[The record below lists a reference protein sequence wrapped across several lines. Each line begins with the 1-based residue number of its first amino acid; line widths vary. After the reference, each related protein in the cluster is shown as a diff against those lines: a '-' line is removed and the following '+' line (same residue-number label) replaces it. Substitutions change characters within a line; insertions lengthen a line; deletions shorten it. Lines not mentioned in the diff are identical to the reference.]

1 MIFSSLFPRWAL
13 LPVLLT
19 SLPLAGGGIYEITSS
34 LPPDSGTV
42 EELPALWNGGK
53 RKPSNVTLTIRS
65 ATAEPLAK
73 VVLHSR
79 SINKWWSIS
88 KVTLAG
94 VRNGETVELA
104 DQPWYM
110 RGDDNTA
117 KTFSLTLTAG
127 NEPFSEYRLTLY
139 RPHGFIHMELTG
151 LELFFR
157 NRLRLETVPRRTLVR
172 SGGTLA
178 GTVRADNPFPSPA
191 AGRLRLLA
199 NQKVVWEKSLTIPPG
214 HSEIPWNFSAGSPGE
229 FQLEPQW
236 ESQTRSAPV
245 ASETIR
251 ILPERSPYRMSI
263 GTAHGSAQ
271 SGALGFTVRHDW
283 SDTAGLTDRT
293 LSLIVRNEGLSRSN
307 CGINFET
314 DEDGRFMVNADGE
327 ILKNVAMHVPRRLRE
342 KTARV
347 LDSLNGH
354 PGLEEVVYYNEHGY
368 HTWHVKGLADYSK
381 HTLRL
386 YRDWLKKRYGH
397 IAKLNQLYG
406 SEFRDFSEVE
416 PPRKFMG
423 PAADWFDWMEFRRCS
438 VAEYFREAYRL
449 LKPHLPDTPLSPKPI
464 NFDYY
469 AASTATDPWLFR
481 DACDFYGYDLYPFQ
495 REGYL
500 DPVMSLDFH
509 RTQVGDK
516 ALKFLESNFEFRRVN
531 QTEKTAAD
539 MHLLY
544 MPAFLHGLKG
554 VYFYCWHQPWTEN
567 HRGFWLRDGDGV
579 LTPQGRGAAQVAKA
593 AQTLAPILMTGRV
606 LPATAAVYFPWEE
619 ISQTPNVA
627 PISAL
632 RGAYKLMTQLHYPVD
647 IISYHNIHAGELP
660 RYKVLL
666 LPLSRHL
673 RPEVAEKILKFVRSG
688 GILITEYQAGKYDE
702 FHREADSLRSI
713 LGGKSLGTT
722 DEFQSFDTDYAK
734 GIRLYAPIT
743 KETPFGWRHRPNIAP
758 IDRAEKIIADDDA
771 KILARFPDGSPAVTE
786 RAVGRGKVLYFAGTF
801 FNSYRNYFYTLTT
814 LPSPATRGNEI
825 IHVGDPEYRKLL
837 KGFLDR
843 CGLCPPMRPALSSN
857 DIETDDSPF
866 QILSRY
872 GNDECIL
879 FGIAN
884 WGPHERHQVAFEA
897 DIPFE
902 IKRLF
907 VMDTVRETLA
917 ELPFQ
922 CRDGVLSTTLPQL
935 EKSLVLIAMRNAGPL
950 LAVAAQPGEGKPV
963 DVRVMNFLPERAAG
977 TLQLRVDGVP
987 APLSKPLPFTLD
999 PGEEKQFK
1007 LPPDAGFDPAL
1018 LRDKRGER
1026 LPWYVWI
1033 TYDGDARAFA
1043 RVHANPEGLSAP

>member
-1 MIFSSLFPRWAL
+1 MMKPLALSLL
-13 LPVLLT
+13 LPLLLT
-19 SLPLAGGGIYEITSS
+19 VPALSGGAYELIPS
-34 LPPDSGTV
+34 LPPDSGTLT
-42 EELPALWNGGK
+42 EPPAVWIGGEG
-53 RKPSNVTLTIRS
+53 KPAAVTLSIRF
-65 ATAEPLAK
+65 AEGEKLSK
-73 VVLHSR
+73 IVLNSR

-88 KVTLAG
+88 SVKLEG
-94 VRNGETVELA
+94 VRNGNAVKLA
-104 DQPWYM
+104 DEKWYA
-110 RGDDNTA
+110 RGEDNTA
-117 KTFSLTLTAG
+117 KDFSLTLDPGAETF
-127 NEPFSEYRLTLY
+127 PEYQLTLY
-139 RPHGFIHMELTG
+139 RPHGFIHMELSK
-151 LELFFR
+151 LELFFA
-157 NRLRLETVPRRTLVR
+157 NRIRAEILPAQTLVR
-172 SGGTLA
+172 TGGKLSGVVKL
-178 GTVRADNPFPSPA
+178 DNPFSTPVS
-191 AGRLRLLA
+191 GKLRLLA
-199 NQKVVWEKSLTIPPG
+199 GDRPVWEQTVTIQPG
-214 HSEIPWNFSAGSPGE
+214 TSEVAWEFPAGVPEE
-229 FQLEPQW
+229 FRLDARF
-236 ESQTRSAPV
+236 ESDGKLVSFASGPV
-245 ASETIR
+245 R
-251 ILPERSPYRMSI
+251 ILPKRSPYRMSI

-271 SGALGFTVRHDW
+271 SGALGFTVRHEWNDAGNLT
-283 SDTAGLTDRT
+283 DQGLTAG
-293 LSLIVRNEGLSRSN
+293 VRNDGLVLSN
-307 CGINFET
+307 CNVDFET

-327 ILKNVAMHVPRRLRE
+327 TLTNTAMHVPRRLGE

-347 LDSLNGH
+347 LDSVNGH
-354 PGLEEVVYYNEHGY
+354 PGLEEIVYYNEDGY
-368 HTWHVKGLADYSK
+368 HTWKVNGLADYSK
-381 HTLRL
+381 HTMRL

-406 SEFRDFSEVE
+406 SKFEDFSEVE
-416 PPRKFMG
+416 PPRQFNG
-423 PAADWFDWMEFRRCS
+423 PAADWFDWMEFRRYS
-438 VAEYFREAYRL
+438 VAEYFSEAYRL
-449 LKPHLPDTPLSPKPI
+449 LKPHLPDTPLTPKPI
-464 NFDYY
+464 NFDYFTV
-469 AASTATDPWLFR
+469 STATDPWLFR
-481 DACDFYGYDLYPFQ
+481 DACDLYGYDLYPFQ

-554 VYFYCWHQPWTEN
+554 VYFYCWHQPWTTG
-567 HRGFWLRDGDGV
+567 HRGFWLREGDGV

-593 AQTLAPILMTGRV
+593 AQTLSPVLMTGRV
-606 LPATAAVYFPWEE
+606 LPAATAVYFPWEE

-627 PISAL
+627 PVSAL

-647 IISYHNIHAGELP
+647 IISHHNISEGELS

-673 RPEVAEKILKFVRSG
+673 RPEVAREIVKFVRSG
-688 GILITEYQAGKYDE
+688 GILVAEYQAGKYDE
-702 FHREADSLRSI
+702 FHRETDSLRSI

-722 DEFQSFDTDYAK
+722 DELQSFDTENAK

-743 KETPFGWRHRPNIAP
+743 KESPFGWQHRPNVAP
-758 IDRAEKIIADDDA
+758 IDRAEKIAAANDA

-786 RAVGRGKVLYFAGTF
+786 RAVGKGKVLYLAGTF
-801 FNSYRNYFYTLTT
+801 FNSYRNYFYTLNT

-825 IHVGDPEYRKLL
+825 IHVGDPEYRKL
-837 KGFLDR
+837 FREFFDR
-843 CGLCPPMRPALSSN
+843 CGIRPPMRPALGS
-857 DIETDDSPF
+857 DDVEADDSPF

-884 WGPHERHQVAFEA
+884 WGPHERHQIAFEA
-897 DIPFE
+897 DVPFE

-917 ELPFQ
+917 ELPFE
-922 CRDGVLSTTLPQL
+922 CKDGVLSTTLPKL
-935 EKSLVLIAMRNAGPL
+935 EKNLVLIAMRNAGPL
-950 LAVAAQPGEGKPV
+950 LAVASQPGEGKPV
-963 DVRVMNFLPERAAG
+963 ALRVMNFLPERAEG

-987 APLSKPLPFTLD
+987 APLSQPLPFTLD
-999 PGEEKQFK
+999 PGEEKTFE
-1007 LPPDAGFDPAL
+1007 LTPDAGFDAAL

-1026 LPWYVWI
+1026 LPWYAWI